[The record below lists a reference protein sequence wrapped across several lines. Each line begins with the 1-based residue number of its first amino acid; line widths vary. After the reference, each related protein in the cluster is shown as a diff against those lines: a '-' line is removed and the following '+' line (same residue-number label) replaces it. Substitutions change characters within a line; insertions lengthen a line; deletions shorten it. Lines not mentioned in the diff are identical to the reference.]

1 MLPTPQNY
9 SIFPSVVLSEKE
21 TLMTIVANEKAF
33 FFCDGVEYKLLIYGV
48 DNDDSYYTP
57 HSHQKVTVVA
67 QNGILQ
73 FSFIFQKEQEYRI
86 LLMKA
91 EGEEKKILASL
102 DLYCLNDD
110 LYELTPIKADFH
122 SHSFRSDGLRD
133 PSAEAGYYREQGYD
147 CFALT
152 DHNRFYPGGEIDETY
167 AGVDTEFFRVKG
179 EEIHAPENT
188 VHIVHI
194 GGNESVA
201 ALYVHNEEAFERE
214 AAEYLKRV
222 PSNVPEEFAE
232 RYAKCMWVCDKIH
245 EVGGIAIFPHPFW
258 RPGNSVHNINSKYA
272 RLLLESGLF
281 DAYEVIGGMT
291 KSQNN
296 ASVALWNDFRA
307 DGHKIPIVG
316 SSDVHKLEKSVHFPH
331 QFTVCFVKERTP
343 EGVVNAIKEGM
354 SVAVEG
360 IGNEYDRFYHVYG
373 SCRMVFYTQ
382 FLLKTY
388 FHRMQQIAHGEGIA
402 MREFAIGRADK
413 SLVKVFAKQARTYRA
428 QFFGKE
434 SIITPSKEEL
444 EWEEK
449 WRDVQRSG
457 PLTKGS
463 KVSAPPITMQI

>member
-1 MLPTPQNY
+1 MLPAPKNY
-9 SIFPSVVLSEKE
+9 AIYPSVVLSGQE

-33 FFCDGVEYKLLIYGV
+33 FFPEGAEYKLLVYGI

-57 HSHQKVTVVA
+57 HSHQKVTIVA

-73 FSFIFQKEQEYRI
+73 FPFTFEKEQEYRI
-86 LLMKA
+86 VLMKT
-91 EGEEKKILASL
+91 EGEEKKTIASL
-102 DLYCLNDD
+102 ELYCLDED
-110 LYELTPIKADFH
+110 LYNLTPIKADFH

-133 PSAEAGYYREQGYD
+133 PSAEAGHYREQGYD

-167 AGVDTEFFRVKG
+167 AGVDTEFFRITG
-179 EEIHAPENT
+179 EEVHAPENT
-188 VHIVHI
+188 VHIVHV
-194 GGNESVA
+194 GGKKSVA
-201 ALYVHNEEAFERE
+201 ARYVHNEEGFERE
-214 AAEYLKRV
+214 AAEYLTRV
-222 PSNVPEEFAE
+222 PASVPEEFAE
-232 RYAKCMWVCDKIH
+232 RYAKSMWVCDKIH
-245 EVGGIAIFPHPFW
+245 EAGGLAIFAHPFW
-258 RPGNSVHNINSKYA
+258 RPGNNVHNVNSKYA

-291 KSQNN
+291 KAQSN

-316 SSDVHKLEKSVHFPH
+316 SSDIHKLEKSIHFPH
-331 QFTVCFVKERTP
+331 QFTICYAKNRTADD
-343 EGVVNAIKEGM
+343 VVNSIKEGM

-360 IGNEYDRFYHVYG
+360 IGTEYDRFYHVYG
-373 SCRMVFYTQ
+373 SCRMVLYTQ
-382 FLLKTY
+382 FLLRTY
-388 FHRMQQIAHGEGIA
+388 FYQMQLIAHGEGIA

-413 SLVKVFAKQARTYRA
+413 SLVEAFAKQARTYRA

-434 SIITPSKEEL
+434 SIPLPTKEAL

-463 KVSAPPITMQI
+463 RVSAPPITMQI